1 MYAVELNGQITER
14 MIKLI
19 GNLINFVAYKVVGGG
34 QCIIIRI
41 MEMGSNENW
50 FVLGLDF
57 FIAPTCEQKRNLK
70 RRSWPGIQ

>member
-1 MYAVELNGQITER
+1 MELNGQITER

-19 GNLINFVAYKVVGGG
+19 GNLINFVAYKVVGRG

-50 FVLGLDF
+50 LGWDF